1 MLVREFLE
9 RTAERE
15 PDALALVRGE
25 RAWTYAE
32 LDRDANRV
40 AQALLA
46 RGVRRGDRVAV
57 HLPSVPEAV
66 IADFAALKAGACF
79 VNLGRGLRRAKLTE
93 ILNDCGAVALI
104 SGAGVAAGGKL
115 EAVVRDVPT
124 LGLVVPLTTE
134 KIPDG
139 ADRRRWIGLDEILET
154 GPDTRPDVVNI
165 DRDLACLVYTSG
177 STGTPK
183 GIMADHDAVSFASA
197 SIIRYLELSAR
208 DVVLCA
214 LPLSFDYG
222 LYQPLMGC
230 RVGATTVLEES
241 FAFPGQIL
249 STIARQG
256 VTGLPLVPSALAL
269 LLQLELERFELGTL
283 RFVTNTGAALPLP
296 QIRELRRRLPW
307 VRIYSMYGLSE
318 TKRTLYLP
326 PEEIDDHPDSVGR
339 PIPGTEAW
347 LEDADGQ
354 RVAPGGIGE
363 LVVRGRHVMRGYWN
377 DPEETARRFVPGPLP
392 GERICR
398 TGDLFRQD
406 EGGRFYFVA
415 RTDEVIKS
423 RGEKVAPAEVERAL
437 HLHRKVAEACVVP
450 VPDPIQGWAIKAFV
464 VPRDRS
470 LDERQLAAHCR
481 RHLEEHMHP
490 RRFEIVDALPRTE
503 AGKIDRGALRDRSEA
518 EGDRPAHARPRAP
531 RPPGGGQRAEG

>member
-15 PDALALVRGE
+15 PDALALVRGQ
-25 RAWTYAE
+25 RAWTFAE
-32 LDRDANRV
+32 LDRDANRL

-79 VNLGRGLRRAKLTE
+79 VNLGRGLRPAKLTE
-93 ILNDCGAVALI
+93 ILNDCGAAALI
-104 SGAGVAAGGKL
+104 SGAGVAGGGKL

-124 LGLVVPLTTE
+124 LELVVPLATD
-134 KIPDG
+134 KIPES
-139 ADRRRWIGLDEILET
+139 ADRRRWIGLDELLET

-326 PEEIDDHPDSVGR
+326 PEEIDDHPGSVGR

-354 RVAPGGIGE
+354 RVAPGGLGE

-377 DPEETARRFVPGPLP
+377 DPEATARRFVPGPLP

-398 TGDLFRQD
+398 SGDLFRQD

-437 HLHRKVAEACVVP
+437 HLHGKIAEACVVP
-450 VPDPIQGWAIKAFV
+450 LPDPIQGWAIKAFV
-464 VPRDRS
+464 VPRDPS
-470 LDERQLAAHCR
+470 LDERELAAHCR

-490 RRFEIVDALPRTE
+490 RSFEIVHALPRTE
-503 AGKIDRGALRDRSEA
+503 AGKVDRGALRDRSQA
-518 EGDRPAHARPRAP
+518 EGDRPAQARPRTP
-531 RPPGGGQRAEG
+531 RRKGGGRRAEG